1 MTHRSVYIT
10 ASVDNSGERHGIR
23 AYIESYGRPALKI
36 GNPKAEK
43 TDRYA
48 VYHVPSARQRQAAT
62 TMSDNA
68 IGSHIPNISNAVA
81 CGMKRNV
88 DVAMTPASS
97 HNSN

>member
-10 ASVDNSGERHGIR
+10 ASVDNSEERHGIR

-36 GNPKAEK
+36 GDPKAGK
-43 TDRYA
+43 QIVTPCTTFRR
-48 VYHVPSARQRQAAT
+48 HAAT

-68 IGSHIPNISNAVA
+68 IGSHIPNISDGVA

-97 HNSN
+97 HNSS